1 MTLQARLSAL
11 PRDARDTLFLLAV
24 IAWVVAP
31 QVAHLPLWT
40 SAAVA
45 ALLLWRG
52 VLAWRGSA
60 LPGRWTVVALLVLA
74 VAATLATQRTL
85 LGRDAGVVLVVL
97 LLALKTLE
105 ARARRDALVIF
116 FLGFFTVLSNFF
128 FSQSLTTA
136 AAMLVALMG
145 LLTALVNAHL
155 PVGRPPLAQSL
166 RTAATMV
173 LWGAPVMV
181 ALFVLFPRMAP
192 LWGLP
197 GDPLSG
203 RSGLSDHMQ
212 VGRIAELALD
222 DSIALR
228 VRFDT
233 PGNAAPL
240 QPQLYFRGPVLSQFD
255 GRQWR
260 GPTTPDR
267 LPAQLQV
274 SGAPLHYTVTLEP
287 HQKPWLLLLDAVPER
302 PELGAERGR
311 AFMTP
316 ELEWLSTRPVT
327 DTLRYRATSYPQFRH
342 GPQEATLQLR
352 ALVDLPTGFNP
363 RTLAL
368 AQELHRRPAVLRGGA
383 PALVEAALELLKTGG
398 YTYTLEPGVYG
409 THTADEFWFDR
420 KTGFCE
426 HIASAFVVLMRA
438 GDVPARIVTGYQ
450 GGERNPVDGEWTVR
464 QSDAHAWAE
473 VWLEGRGWVRVDP
486 TGAMAPGRT
495 GQLQRL
501 RAPRGVIGEAIGNA
515 IGVNLGERLR
525 AVWEATNSRWNQWVL
540 NYTQA
545 RQFDLLRA
553 LGMDAPDWSDLLRLL
568 AGLVGAVALLGAL
581 WALWERRQH
590 DPWLRLLEG
599 ARQRLARAGLALPAH
614 LPPRAMAAQAQAH
627 FGSDAAAPLAAWLL
641 RLEQLR
647 YAPQVPGGAGSA
659 STAAQLRALRRAGRR
674 LPWPAAQ
681 RGADPSAPLPRAS
694 PAPPLPPSAGT
705 GAAQ

>member
-1 MTLQARLSAL
+1 MTLQTRLSAL

-74 VAATLATQRTL
+74 VATTLATQRTL
-85 LGRDAGVVLVVL
+85 VGRDAGVVLVVL

-128 FSQSLTTA
+128 FSQSLATA
-136 AAMLVALMG
+136 AAMLVALLG

-166 RTAATMV
+166 RAAGSMV
-173 LWGAPVMV
+173 LWGAPVML

-192 LWGLP
+192 LWGMP
-197 GDPLSG
+197 GDTLVG
-203 RSGLSDHMQ
+203 RTGLSDHMQ
-212 VGRIAELALD
+212 VGRMAELALD
-222 DSIALR
+222 DSVALR

-233 PGNAAPL
+233 PGGQAPP
-240 QPQLYFRGPVLSQFD
+240 QPQLYFRGPVLSRFD
-255 GRQWR
+255 GREWR
-260 GPTTPDR
+260 APTLADR
-267 LPAQLQV
+267 LPAHLQV
-274 SGAPLHYTVTLEP
+274 EGAPLSYTVTLEP

-302 PELGAERGR
+302 PALGAGRGT

-316 ELEWLSTRPVT
+316 ELEWLVSRPVT
-327 DTLRYRATSYPQFRH
+327 DTLRYSATSYPQFRH
-342 GPQEATLQLR
+342 GPAKQSIRLR
-352 ALVDLPTGFNP
+352 ELVDLPAGFNP

-383 PALVEAALELLKTGG
+383 PALVEAALDLLKTGG

-420 KTGFCE
+420 KAGFCE

-450 GGERNPVDGEWTVR
+450 GGERNPVDGDWTVR

-473 VWLEGRGWVRVDP
+473 VWLEGRGWVRIDP
-486 TGAMAPGRT
+486 TGAVAPGRT

-515 IGVNLGERLR
+515 IGIQLGERLR

-568 AGLVGAVALLGAL
+568 AGLVGVVALFGAL

-590 DPWLRLLEG
+590 DPWLRLVAD

-614 LPPRAMAAQAQAH
+614 LPPRAMAAQVQAH

-647 YAPQVPGGAGSA
+647 YAPQAPGAPGPAV
-659 STAAQLRALRRAGRR
+659 QLRALRRAGRR
-674 LPWPAAQ
+674 LPWP
-681 RGADPSAPLPRAS
+681 
-694 PAPPLPPSAGT
+694 PARQGGNPPGT
-705 GAAQ
+705 GQGVPGTTDHTPETTWAR